1 MSSSRRYGEKELLTM
16 PSPLNLD
23 KIVADNPNV
32 DLEFL
37 RKGEKA
43 LETLQRTGTVRPSTY
58 ELDTPESKRGDH
70 FRGSASRTGYER
82 TARKLR

>member
-1 MSSSRRYGEKELLTM
+1 M